1 MPVQSFALSGQGAI
15 RYKSRITPIQGESMA
30 NPNAAAA
37 GKRPGQRAAKAVKK
51 SAAQDARW
59 VVYSAPKGGTGK
71 TTSCKNTA
79 VAAARDGMRVAT
91 LDFDPQRTLSQW
103 HELRRP
109 HDVARIDHYEGALE
123 EMAQSLA
130 RIDAAAYDVVFVD
143 TPPSV
148 ELFPEAT
155 KILLRRAD
163 LVLVPT
169 GVGRF
174 DKMSVIPW
182 MEFLRDYERPA
193 AFLLNRVKRR
203 SVSLREAK
211 LELGRVG
218 RLVPHEVPDIEDMHR
233 VDDIGCSI
241 VDVGQVNGADECL
254 GAWYFVRHELGL

>member
-1 MPVQSFALSGQGAI
+1 
-15 RYKSRITPIQGESMA
+15 MA
-30 NPNAAAA
+30 NPTAVAAP
-37 GKRPGQRAAKAVKK
+37 KRQKPRAEKPVQKPA
-51 SAAQDARW
+51 STGARW
-59 VVYSAPKGGTGK
+59 VVYSAPKGGVGK

-103 HELRRP
+103 HDLRRP
-109 HDVARIDHYEGALE
+109 HDVARVDHYEGSLDDVEA
-123 EMAQSLA
+123 ALA
-130 RIDAAAYDVVFVD
+130 RIDASVYDVVFID

-148 ELFPEAT
+148 ELFPESV

-182 MEFLRDYERPA
+182 MGFLREYGRPA

-203 SVSLREAK
+203 SISLREAK

-241 VDVGQVNGADECL
+241 VDVGTVNGADECL

>member
-1 MPVQSFALSGQGAI
+1 M
-15 RYKSRITPIQGESMA
+15 
-30 NPNAAAA
+30 AAA
-37 GKRPGQRAAKAVKK
+37 K
-51 SAAQDARW
+51 
-59 VVYSAPKGGTGK
+59 
-71 TTSCKNTA
+71 
-79 VAAARDGMRVAT
+79 DGMRVAT
-91 LDFDPQRTLSQW
+91 LDFDPQRTLGQW

-109 HDVARIDHYEGALE
+109 HDVAAIDHYEGTLE
-123 EMAQSLA
+123 E
-130 RIDAAAYDVVFVD
+130 IDAALSQIDPARYDVVFID

-148 ELFPEAT
+148 ELYPEAT

-182 MEFLRDYERPA
+182 MEFLRDYGRPA

-241 VDVGQVNGADECL
+241 VDVGAVNGADECL
-254 GAWYFVRHELGL
+254 GAWYFIRHELGI

>member
-1 MPVQSFALSGQGAI
+1 MADPTAVATRKSAGKPAGKPTGSQAGQNAVEPVQ
-15 RYKSRITPIQGESMA
+15 M
-30 NPNAAAA
+30 
-37 GKRPGQRAAKAVKK
+37 
-51 SAAQDARW
+51 AAQKPARW

-79 VAAARDGMRVAT
+79 VAAAKDGMRVAT
-91 LDFDPQRTLSQW
+91 LDFDPQRTLGQW

-109 HDVARIDHYEGALE
+109 HDVAAIDHYEGTLE
-123 EMAQSLA
+123 E
-130 RIDAAAYDVVFVD
+130 IDAALSQIDPARYDVVFID

-148 ELFPEAT
+148 ELYPEAT

-182 MEFLRDYERPA
+182 MEFLRDYGRPA

-241 VDVGQVNGADECL
+241 VDVGAVNGADECL
-254 GAWYFVRHELGL
+254 GAWYFIRHELGI